1 VNFEERAIGEA
12 MTARSIALDYYQ
24 GMGPPDLCTVTKQY
38 NRAWLPADVAPLPP
52 MGYCLSH
59 SLSLHIRIETERAR
73 CID

>member
-1 VNFEERAIGEA
+1 MNFEERAIGEA

-52 MGYCLSH
+52 MGYCLS
-59 SLSLHIRIETERAR
+59 LAFLVYTDRKRERDA
-73 CID
+73 